1 MDQADNALS
10 LWKTLGIQSAH
21 IVSHD
26 MGDSVMTEILTRKM
40 KGQLPSYF
48 DNFFKAS
55 HWMIFF
61 ASVFLKYACLSL
73 QSITFTNGGMR
84 ISLAN
89 LRITQSLLTTPI
101 VKDVIWRLQCLLPVS
116 MHQKLIERQ
125 LGSIWSPNLEEAS
138 VQQRD
143 QDIQDMVSMVRYN
156 GGRSVMVKTIS
167 YLNDRWKYYFNYEV
181 INKSTPNL
189 DR

>member
-1 MDQADNALS
+1 
-10 LWKTLGIQSAH
+10 
-21 IVSHD
+21 
-26 MGDSVMTEILTRKM
+26 
-40 KGQLPSYF
+40 
-48 DNFFKAS
+48 
-55 HWMIFF
+55 
-61 ASVFLKYACLSL
+61 
-73 QSITFTNGGMR
+73 MR

-125 LGSIWSPNLEEAS
+125 LGSIWSPNLEEAL

-167 YLNDRWKYYFNYEV
+167 YLNDR
-181 INKSTPNL
+181 
-189 DR
+189 